1 MLLDLPGD
9 GLGEPGRLRVLESA
23 PCDPERLY
31 ARILSGRYDKP
42 FIVEDGR
49 TRRLYFSLRF
59 VQSSMRI
66 ADPVALDF
74 AYTRKMMAFLLFTPD
89 PEHVLMVGLGGGS
102 LAKFC
107 HRHLPGTRL
116 TAVEVSA
123 DVIALCAEFSVPQD
137 ERLVIV
143 RADAA
148 DYLPGADADAD
159 VLLLDGFDA
168 DGVCPAFLSCDF
180 YAATRSRLRTGGLLV
195 ANYCGP
201 PDAWHP
207 HFRLLDA
214 VFEGRVHLAR
224 VSDNDNVIAFAFAD
238 VGFPLDWVCL
248 EKRAAALTTLV
259 PLDFRRLLER
269 LRDGADLRRQLR
281 RKTGRVFEVGIGSGV
296 APVSHRR

>member
-1 MLLDLPGD
+1 MQQNQTLLELPGD
-9 GLGEPGRLRVLESA
+9 GLGERGRLRVLETGQ
-23 PCDPERLY
+23 CDPERLY
-31 ARILSGRYDKP
+31 ERILSGRYGKP

-66 ADPVALDF
+66 ADPCALDF
-74 AYTRKMMAFLLFTPD
+74 AYTRKMMAFLLFAPD

-107 HRHLPGTRL
+107 HRYLPRTRL
-116 TAVEVSA
+116 TAVEVSS
-123 DVIALCAEFSVPQD
+123 DVIALCAEFGVPRD

-143 RADAA
+143 RADAT

-168 DGVCPAFLSCDF
+168 DGICPAFLSRDF
-180 YAATRSRLRTGGLLV
+180 YAAARSRLRSGGLLV
-195 ANYCGP
+195 ANFCGP

-207 HFRLLDA
+207 HFMLLDA

-224 VSDNDNVIAFAFAD
+224 VSDNDNYVAFAFVD
-238 VGFPLDWVCL
+238 VGFPLDWACL
-248 EKRAAALTTLV
+248 EARAAALTGLC
-259 PLDFRRLLER
+259 PLDFGILLER

-281 RKTGRVFEVGIGSGV
+281 RKTGRVFDS
-296 APVSHRR
+296 